1 MANNLSSPRSDAAAR
16 SLPCGGGPRQR
27 TATRG
32 SDAPPSWTK
41 RATQC
46 TGHGEL
52 IRRFLTMIREMQSLR
67 PGARRS
73 PNGVHGW
80 QPTNVVPRS
89 PIPHQPEG
97 PQHPCFTAM
106 SQAMRPSR
114 SDGAIGFWHTAPTF
128 SFFSPLSHTQLWRRE
143 LLASWFCCD
152 EQRGARR
159 KGFIAHGKIF
169 Q

>member
-1 MANNLSSPRSDAAAR
+1 MANNLSSPRSDAATR

-32 SDAPPSWTK
+32 SNAPPSWTK
-41 RATQC
+41 RATRC

-114 SDGAIGFWHTAPTF
+114 SDGAIGFW
-128 SFFSPLSHTQLWRRE
+128 RRE

-159 KGFIAHGKIF
+159 SGFIAHGKIF